1 MKSLRERIELLIST
15 KGMTNAEFAE
25 RIGVQPSNISH
36 VLSGRNNPSLDLV
49 NKILESF
56 REVRTEWLLKGS
68 GSMTGGGYNLFEM
81 EKSDEPKEKPSVPSE
96 NVPSVGRPV
105 VMTEK
110 ITGSS
115 ALKDDEKTVENNEKQ
130 EVKEGILN
138 SEIAAEKIIKTAQ
151 ESPEHK
157 KSKTIE
163 KIVIFYLDNTFK
175 EYYPEN

>member
-1 MKSLRERIELLIST
+1 
-15 KGMTNAEFAE
+15 MTNAEFAE

-49 NKILESF
+49 NKILDSF
-56 REVRTEWLLKGS
+56 KEVRTEWLLKGS

-81 EKSDEPKEKPSVPSE
+81 EEAEVGSTKDGAPSANIS
-96 NVPSVGRPV
+96 SVSR
-105 VMTEK
+105 TEAKAEK
-110 ITGSS
+110 IRQAS
-115 ALKDDEKTVENNEKQ
+115 ALKDDKKEADPIEKQ
-130 EVKEGILN
+130 EDMKGILN
-138 SEIAAEKIIKTAQ
+138 SAGAAEKIAKNAQ
-151 ESPEHK
+151 EKPEHK